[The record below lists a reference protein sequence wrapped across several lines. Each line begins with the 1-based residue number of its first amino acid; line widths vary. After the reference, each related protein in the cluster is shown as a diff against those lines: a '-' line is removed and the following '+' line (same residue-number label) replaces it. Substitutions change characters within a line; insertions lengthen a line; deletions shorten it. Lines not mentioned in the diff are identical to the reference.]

1 MTQKLNNTNFNVSLQ
16 NSQKC
21 PICYSFYSSQTIA
34 LVLNCGHSFC
44 SLCVKKMFNEEE
56 KFIKCAFDKKILGY
70 QTIADIPINYS
81 FMQLLQSI
89 SLLRINNN
97 CNFSSELNEIDF
109 NSINTE
115 NKIQNRKFSTPIRSD
130 GSFKCT
136 VEEFSS
142 SKTILEHK
150 FIQIHPH
157 INYAKEIV
165 YNTSQNNLN
174 GGTIIQKFI
183 ESKKFMDIK
192 KKLYDN
198 GEYFEG
204 IFINGKKHGWG
215 KRRSQNG
222 VLFEGFFISGNK
234 EGFGIEIYKNGDI
247 FIGEFENNFKSGDG
261 ILLYNHPKAKFQ
273 GRFYMNKKQGRG
285 EEILFD
291 ESVFK
296 GEYNNG
302 LRSGLGCLTYSNGN
316 FIKGE
321 FQNGKLNGEGKE
333 QTDIYRYKGSFR
345 EGNKHGYGII
355 VYSNGNMYK
364 GNFQEN
370 KFHGDGTMKYS
381 NGNIY
386 EGSFVNGKKDGKGT
400 FKLAS
405 KEDPKLIFLIY
416 SGEFKE
422 NFYDGQG
429 TLTLINKNTTIY
441 EGGFSWGL
449 KKGFGI
455 LRYSNGDEFR
465 GEFDKDMKNGSGEI
479 YYSDTRRVIKGLWK
493 NNRLVYDEFK
503 HGENDNYPNVP
514 ESELDD
520 ISLYN

>member
-1 MTQKLNNTNFNVSLQ
+1 MTQNFKNSNLNISLQ

-21 PICYSFYSSQTIA
+21 PICYSFYSSQIIA

-44 SLCVKKMFNEEE
+44 SKCMKKMFNEEE
-56 KFIKCAFDKKILGY
+56 KFIKCAFDKKILEY
-70 QTIADIPINYS
+70 PSIEDIPVNFS
-81 FMQLLQSI
+81 LMQLLQAI

-97 CNFSSELNEIDF
+97 CNFSSNLKEYDLNS
-109 NSINTE
+109 NINE
-115 NKIQNRKFSTPIRSD
+115 NQIINRKHTIPTDIED
-130 GSFKCT
+130 GFKCT
-136 VEEFSS
+136 VEEFSF
-142 SKTILEHK
+142 SKTILELK
-150 FIQIHPH
+150 FIQNHPQ

-165 YNTSQNNLN
+165 YDISQNNLN
-174 GGTIIQKFI
+174 GGTIFQKFY
-183 ESKKFMDIK
+183 ENKKFMNIK

-204 IFINGKKHGWG
+204 IYVNNKKHGWG

-222 VLFEGFFISGNK
+222 VLFEGFYISGSK

-247 FIGEFENNFKSGDG
+247 FLGEFENNLKSGEG
-261 ILLYNHPKAKFQ
+261 ILLYNHQIAKFK
-273 GRFYMNKKQGRG
+273 GRFFMNKKHGPG
-285 EEILFD
+285 EEILYD
-291 ESVFK
+291 NSEYK
-296 GEYNNG
+296 GEYSNG
-302 LRSGLGCLTYSNGN
+302 MRSGQGCITYPNGN

-321 FQNGKLNGEGKE
+321 FQNGKLTGEGKE

-345 EGNKHGYGII
+345 EGLKHGYGII

-370 KFHGDGTMKYS
+370 KFHGQGSMKYS

-386 EGSFVNGKKDGKGT
+386 EGSFLDGKKHGKGT

-405 KEDPKLIFLIY
+405 KEDPKIIFLIY
-416 SGEFKE
+416 SGDFID
-422 NFYDGQG
+422 NLYDGQG
-429 TLTLINKNTTIY
+429 SLTLINKYTTIY
-441 EGGFSWGL
+441 EGGFNRGL
-449 KKGFGI
+449 KKGFGV

-465 GEFDKDMKNGSGEI
+465 GMFDRDMKNGPGEI
-479 YYSDTRRVIKGLWK
+479 FYSDTRRIIKGLWK

-503 HGENDNYPNVP
+503 DEENENLPNLP

-520 ISLYN
+520 ISIYN